1 MKEFCIRHKNLWLW
15 LLILGF
21 GIVYLS
27 LCFNDN
33 IWTDEGFTIQLLRE
47 CSTYGEACAFTAAD
61 VHPPLYYIYLKFFT
75 DRLGI
80 HLLLLKILSI
90 LPMLFTMALGAG
102 IIQREFG
109 FRTALFYIL
118 ILGTLPCTMEYA
130 IQVRMY
136 SLALF
141 LVTLCGLSAFRVVRY
156 GKWTDWLGLVT
167 GGVGAAYTHYFAF
180 VAVLWIYGFLFLY
193 FLIRTRKTLWK
204 WILAA
209 VVSLVAY
216 LPWLAIMLGQ
226 VRSVSED
233 YWITQI
239 DASTILGY
247 FTWMAETE
255 LPYASAILAVLFA
268 VALVLVF
275 YQIIRRKKMEKKT
288 AAAVLGL
295 AVPVLVIATGV
306 ILSLLIRPVFV
317 SRYVFPSLG
326 LLCLFLAIA
335 FSYLKPRTWVFM
347 GLFWLALGTIDY
359 QKNYYEEYQST
370 YTPQTEQ
377 FLKDH
382 VGDNDLV
389 VYNYPGYA
397 YIYEYYIDKDK
408 LVDIQDVNLDGDYDN
423 LWFLDT
429 PLNQEFTGE
438 QLADNG
444 LVMIPMGQ
452 YGIEDNEF
460 KIYLITR
467 E

>member
-1 MKEFCIRHKNLWLW
+1 MREFGVKHKNLWLW
-15 LLILGF
+15 LLILGL
-21 GIVYLS
+21 GIVYFS
-27 LCFNDN
+27 LCFNNN

-47 CSTYGEACAFTAAD
+47 CKTYGEACAFTAAD

-80 HLLLLKILSI
+80 HLLLLKVLSI
-90 LPMLFTMALGAG
+90 APMLLTMMLGAV
-102 IIQREFG
+102 IIRREFG

-118 ILGTLPCTMEYA
+118 ILGTLPCTMEYV

-141 LVTLCGLSAFRVVRY
+141 LVTLCGLSAFRIALY
-156 GKWTDWLGLVT
+156 GKLTDWLGFLA

-193 FLIRTRKTLWK
+193 FLIRRRKEFRK

-209 VVSLVAY
+209 LLSFAAY

-239 DASTILGY
+239 DASTIWGY
-247 FTWMAETE
+247 FTWMTETE
-255 LPYASAILAVLFA
+255 LPYAAVMLAALFA
-268 VALVLVF
+268 VAIVLVG
-275 YQIIRRKKMEKKT
+275 YQIIRHRKADVKT

-295 AVPVLVIATGV
+295 AVPVLVIVTGV
-306 ILSLLIRPVFV
+306 VLSLLIRPVFV

-335 FSYLKPRTWVFM
+335 FSYLKPRTWIIL
-347 GLFWLALGTIDY
+347 GLFWIALGTIDY
-359 QKNYYEEYQST
+359 QKNYYDEYQST

-397 YIYEYYIDKDK
+397 YIYEYYIDKNK
-408 LVDIQDVNLDGDYDN
+408 LVDIQDVNLDGDYDSI
-423 LWFLDT
+423 WFLDT

-438 QLADNG
+438 QLAKNG

-460 KIYLITR
+460 IIYQITR